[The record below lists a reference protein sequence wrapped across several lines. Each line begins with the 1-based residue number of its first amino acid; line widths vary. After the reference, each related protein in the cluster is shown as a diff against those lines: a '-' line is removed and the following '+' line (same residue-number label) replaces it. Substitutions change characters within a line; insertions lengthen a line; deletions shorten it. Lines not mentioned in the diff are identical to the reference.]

1 MFSSKDFE
9 KCWFTALMR
18 RAQGEKREERSD
30 ECILVVLFSPQN
42 LKENLRKDYTE
53 AMR

>member
-18 RAQGEKREERSD
+18 RAQGEKRGVMEVKSEE
-30 ECILVVLFSPQN
+30 
-42 LKENLRKDYTE
+42 
-53 AMR
+53 